1 MTTLVL
7 GPLLRYVDET
17 SASIWVEVSD
27 AATVTVTA
35 GDHVATART
44 FSAHGHHYALVELTG
59 LEPGSHTP
67 YSVDVGGERLWPEPD
82 SPFPPSIIP
91 TLRPGKPLRMAFG
104 SCRVSVPHDEE
115 GTKAFGV
122 DALRSYALHMA
133 GADADRWP
141 DLVLFLGD
149 QVYADETSREMQEF
163 IASRRDVDEPPGE
176 ELKDFEEYA
185 HLYRIAWGEP
195 ANRWLLSTLPSAMIF
210 DDHDIRDD
218 WNTSWSWR
226 QQMAETPWWH
236 DRIVGGLASYWIYQ
250 HLGNLSPADRAEDVL
265 WQRVATWEGAEEL
278 DLGDELDE
286 LAENADEDP
295 GCYRWSF
302 ARDFGGQVRLVVVD
316 SRAARVLQ
324 PDSRSILDREEMD
337 WLDQQL
343 HGDVDHVLIGT
354 SLPFLL
360 APGLHHA
367 EAFSEGLCQGAWGR
381 RAAAAGERL
390 RQAIDLEHWAAFQQG
405 FREVA
410 DMVLDVASGGRGRAP
425 HTVTFLSG
433 DVHHSYV
440 ATAWPDPEV
449 TDVRATSTILQA
461 VCSPIRNPLP
471 TGMERVTTLGVAA
484 PAGAADAAAGP
495 AGQGPEQ
502 PVALGARP
510 GALVRQQPGRARG
523 ARRGPA
529 PPAMGRRR
537 HRGPAHRPAEA
548 PYGVGGRRPDQALSK
563 VGLSSPPDASGWQEQ
578 VSEQAR

>member
-17 SASIWVEVSD
+17 SASLWVEVSD

-44 FSAHGHHYALVELTG
+44 FAAHDHHYALVELDG
-59 LEPGSHTP
+59 LEPGSHSP
-67 YSVDVGGERLWPEPD
+67 YAVSIDGETVWPEPD
-82 SPFPPSIIP
+82 SDFPAPIIP
-91 TLRPGKPLRMAFG
+91 TLQPGKPLRMAFG

-133 GADADRWP
+133 SDASERWP

-149 QVYADETSREMQEF
+149 QVYADETSTEMQEF
-163 IASRRDVDEPPGE
+163 IASRRDIEEPPGE
-176 ELKDFEEYA
+176 ELKDFEEYS

-218 WNTSWSWR
+218 WNTSWTWR
-226 QQMAETPWWH
+226 QQMAEKSWWH

-250 HLGNLSPADRAEDVL
+250 HLGNLSPAHRAADVM
-265 WQRVATWEGAEEL
+265 WKRITTWDGEEEL
-278 DLGDELDE
+278 DITTELDE
-286 LAENADEDP
+286 LAEQADERPD
-295 GCYRWSF
+295 CYRWSF
-302 ARDFGGQVRLVVVD
+302 SRDFGDQVRLVVVD
-316 SRAARVLQ
+316 SRAARVLR
-324 PDSRSILDREEMD
+324 PDSRSILDRDEMV
-337 WLDQQL
+337 WLDDQL
-343 HGDVDHVLIGT
+343 RGDVDHVLIGT

-367 EAFSEGLCQGAWGR
+367 EAFSEGLCVGAWGPR
-381 RAAAAGERL
+381 LAKVGETL
-390 RQAIDLEHWAAFQQG
+390 RQAVDLEHWAAFQQG

-440 ATAWPDPEV
+440 ATAWPDPAA
-449 TDVRATSTILQA
+449 TDVRASSQIVQA

-471 TGMERVTTLGVAA
+471 RGMQRITTM
-484 PAGAADAAAGP
+484 
-495 AGQGPEQ
+495 
-502 PVALGARP
+502 
-510 GALVRQQPGRARG
+510 G
-523 ARRGPA
+523 ARRRLARGMQRLARSAKVPNSPLA
-529 PPAMGRRR
+529 WELD
-537 HRGPAHRPAEA
+537 RGPWYDNNLAVLEVRPEGRLHLRWVAGDIEGRPTDQPRLRTVAEVDV
-548 PYGVGGRRPDQALSK
+548 PLRR
-563 VGLSSPPDASGWQEQ
+563 
-578 VSEQAR
+578 